1 MIKPVPWSDF
11 VGKYCCYR
19 PGVVKLNNLMM
30 NYSYTHKRKS
40 LVGTLKNV
48 SRSQRLS
55 SLSLR
60 YKRILLNGKRITS
73 ASICIKVLSLR
84 NHCCF
89 QVYAF

>member
-1 MIKPVPWSDF
+1 MIKPAPWSDF
-11 VGKYCCYR
+11 VGKYCCCR
-19 PGVVKLNNLMM
+19 PGVVKLNNLMI
-30 NYSYTHKRKS
+30 NYSYTDKRKS

-48 SRSQRLS
+48 NRLQRLC

-60 YKRILLNGKRITS
+60 YKRILLYGKRIAS
-73 ASICIKVLSLR
+73 ASISIKVLSLR